1 MVPQIREGL
10 QNVAEIGLAP
20 GAMAA
25 GPSLYNVSTP
35 PPPKKKIQ
43 SFYPGLKIAI
53 FRPPPTNIVA

>member
-35 PPPKKKIQ
+35 PPKKKN
-43 SFYPGLKIAI
+43 SEFLPWVENSD
-53 FRPPPTNIVA
+53 F

>member
-10 QNVAEIGLAP
+10 QNVAEIGLVP

-25 GPSLYNVSTP
+25 GPSLYNVSTSP
-35 PPPKKKIQ
+35 PQKKIQ